1 MTGGRDR
8 GRLTMRGASCATR
21 RQGRVATII
30 DLVVCLR
37 VVLSP
42 ASEQETEGERH
53 NNIVI
58 EY

>member
-42 ASEQETEGERH
+42 ARQRERH
-53 NNIVI
+53 NAIVI